1 MNKKLKC
8 SGTEIGICAG
18 FLSALLFEN
27 TLLILLG
34 LAIGCGYDQ
43 WKKKVPDR

>member
-1 MNKKLKC
+1 MDKKLKC
-8 SGTEIGICAG
+8 SGTELGICAG

-34 LAIGCGYDQ
+34 VIIGYGYDQ
-43 WKKKVPDR
+43 WKKNRKD